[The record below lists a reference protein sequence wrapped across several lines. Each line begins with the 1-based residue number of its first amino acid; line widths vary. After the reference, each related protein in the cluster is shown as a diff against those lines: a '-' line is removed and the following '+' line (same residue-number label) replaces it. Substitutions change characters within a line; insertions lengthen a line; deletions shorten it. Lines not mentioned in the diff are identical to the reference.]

1 MGRAV
6 IVTASMIMVGVLG
19 GCGGSGDGGATANV
33 PPGSTDGPVP
43 EFTGPY
49 AAEFA
54 QTYRDTDSDFARGVL
69 ADSVI
74 TDAEHAEMVELFTA
88 CLAGKGITFKGY
100 NPDGGFSTSPAP
112 NPEESDAL
120 IDECSAT
127 SGEDAV
133 GSMYDIMRIN
143 PENLDWAT
151 IGAQCLVTAGVVPA
165 DYDAEDYTRDNEGR
179 FVEFGALPTDLQ
191 EALRSCSVDPLGIL
205 EQQQ

>member
-1 MGRAV
+1 MSVVAV
-6 IVTASMIMVGVLG
+6 WAIAIGTLAACTGAPDDSA
-19 GCGGSGDGGATANV
+19 ATA
-33 PPGSTDGPVP
+33 GSAAFTGDLP

-54 QTYRDTDSDFARGVL
+54 QTYRDTDSAFAREVL

-74 TDAEHAEMVELFTA
+74 TDAEHAEMVEQFSN
-88 CLAGKGITFKGY
+88 CLEGKGLTFKGY
-100 NPDGGFSTSPAP
+100 NPDGGYTTSSAP
-112 NPEESDAL
+112 DPDKTQGM